1 MPFSKLE
8 SKALAHS
15 SFVWHPSSSAKGTKF
30 SGISLSAKASWKEK
44 IATASRE
51 ASQKNFLKLSIFI
64 ILLGSSYLANGLR
77 ASLALSKGLA
87 LIPSSGLLTW
97 NGLAVLAASSDAFLA
112 DSPCWALMSA
122 VAA

>member
-15 SFVWHPSSSAKGTKF
+15 SFVWHSNSLAKGAKF

-44 IATASRE
+44 TASRE

-64 ILLGSSYLANGLR
+64 ILRVYILFGERIKGVFGFVKRIGFHSFQRIADLERIGCFGRFFRRFFGRFFLLGL
-77 ASLALSKGLA
+77 
-87 LIPSSGLLTW
+87 
-97 NGLAVLAASSDAFLA
+97 
-112 DSPCWALMSA
+112 
-122 VAA
+122 